1 MKPAI
6 YVENLVKEYKSATR
20 YDLALDSLSLQI
32 NEGQIFGLLGPNG
45 AGKSTLIN
53 ILGGIT
59 NKTSGEVR
67 ISGISIDELPQK
79 ARSQIGIVPQ
89 EIALDSF
96 FSLYEL
102 LEYYAGYFG
111 IRPTQRKTTELLKK
125 LSLWDKKDVSPKKLS
140 GGMKRRFL
148 IAKAMV
154 HSPKI
159 LVLDEPTAGVDL
171 ELRNQLWDLI
181 LNLKKQGVTI
191 ILTTHYLAEA
201 EVLCDEIAFI
211 NKGKII
217 KQAPKDQLLLGGRH
231 LDVYLAK
238 PLLTTLPQDARYK
251 QISSEIIRFNINQAQ
266 DYSDFFQM
274 VKQFD
279 LDIKNI
285 EIIQPNL
292 ESIFH
297 QIINS

>member
-1 MKPAI
+1 MPAI
-6 YVENLVKEYKSATR
+6 YVENLIKEYKTATR
-20 YDLALDSLSLQI
+20 CDLALNSLNLTI
-32 NEGQIFGLLGPNG
+32 NQGQIFGLLGPNG

-53 ILGGIT
+53 ILAGIV
-59 NKTSGEVR
+59 NKTSGLVK
-67 ISGISIDELPQK
+67 INDISIDELPQK

-89 EIALDSF
+89 EIALDNF
-96 FSLYEL
+96 FSLYES
-102 LEYYAGYFG
+102 LENYAGYFG
-111 IRPTQRKTTELLKK
+111 IRPAQRKTKELLMQ
-125 LSLWDKKDVSPKKLS
+125 LSLWEKRSVTPSKLS

-181 LNLKKQGVTI
+181 LSLKNQGVTI

-217 KQAPKDQLLLGGRH
+217 KQASKHQLLLGARH
-231 LDVYLAK
+231 MDIYLAS
-238 PLLTTLPQDARYK
+238 PLITKLPQDARYE
-251 QISSEIIRFNINQAQ
+251 QISEEIIRFNINQAS
-266 DYSDFFQM
+266 DYSEFFQ
-274 VKQFD
+274 VVQQLN

-292 ESIFH
+292 ENIFH
-297 QIINS
+297 EIINK

>member
-1 MKPAI
+1 MIPAI
-6 YVENLVKEYKSATR
+6 YIENLVKEYKSATR
-20 YDLALDSLSLQI
+20 SDLALNSLNLTVNQ
-32 NEGQIFGLLGPNG
+32 GQIFGLLGPNG

-53 ILGGIT
+53 ILAGIV
-59 NKTSGEVR
+59 NKTSGLVR
-67 ISGISIDELPQK
+67 INGVSIDELPQK

-96 FSLYEL
+96 FSLYES
-102 LEYYAGYFG
+102 LENYAGYFG
-111 IRPTQRKTTELLKK
+111 IRPAQRTTKELLKQ
-125 LSLWDKKDVSPKKLS
+125 LSLWDKKSVTPNKLS

-181 LNLKKQGVTI
+181 LSLKKQGVTI

-217 KQAPKDQLLLGGRH
+217 KQSSKNQLLVGARH
-231 LDVYLAK
+231 IDIYLAK
-238 PLLTTLPQDARYK
+238 PLITKLPQNPIYE
-251 QISSEIIRFNINQAQ
+251 QISEEIIRFNINQVP
-266 DYSDFFQM
+266 DYGEFFHIVRQL
-274 VKQFD
+274 D
-279 LDIKNI
+279 LDIKSM

-292 ESIFH
+292 ENIFH
-297 QIINS
+297 KIINS

>member
-1 MKPAI
+1 MPAI
-6 YVENLVKEYKSATR
+6 YAHNLVKEYKTATR
-20 YDLALDSLSLQI
+20 CDLALDSLNLTI

-53 ILGGIT
+53 ILGGVT
-59 NKTSGEVR
+59 NKTSGLVR
-67 ISGISIDELPQK
+67 ISGISIDEFPQK

-96 FSLYEL
+96 FSLYDL
-102 LEYYAGYFG
+102 LEHYAGYFG
-111 IRPTQRKTTELLKK
+111 IRPGQRKTEELLVK
-125 LSLWDKKDVSPKKLS
+125 LSLWDKKDVAPNKLS

-181 LNLKKQGVTI
+181 LSLKKQGVTI

-217 KQAPKDQLLLGGRH
+217 KQASKHQLLLGARH
-231 LDVYLAK
+231 MDIYLAR
-238 PLLTTLPQDARYK
+238 PLMTKLPYNSIYE
-251 QISSEIIRFNINQAQ
+251 QISDEIIRFNINQAS
-266 DYSDFFQM
+266 DYSEFFHIVRQL
-274 VKQFD
+274 D
-279 LDIKNI
+279 LDIKSM

-292 ESIFH
+292 ENIFH
-297 QIINS
+297 EIINK

>member
-1 MKPAI
+1 MMPAI
-6 YVENLVKEYKSATR
+6 YAQNLVKEYKTANRS
-20 YDLALDSLSLQI
+20 DIALNSLNLTVNQ
-32 NEGQIFGLLGPNG
+32 GRIFGLLGPNG

-53 ILGGIT
+53 ILGGIV
-59 NKTSGEVR
+59 NKTSGLVR
-67 ISGISIDELPQK
+67 INGISIDEFPQK

-102 LEYYAGYFG
+102 LENYAGYFG
-111 IRPTQRKTTELLKK
+111 IRPEQRKTKELLTQ
-125 LSLWDKKDVSPKKLS
+125 LSLWDKKDVTPNKLS

-159 LVLDEPTAGVDL
+159 LVLDEPTAGVDI

-181 LNLKKQGVTI
+181 LSLKNQGVTI

-211 NKGKII
+211 NKGEII
-217 KQAPKDQLLLGGRH
+217 KQASKHQLLLGARH
-231 LDVYLAK
+231 MDIYLAS
-238 PLLTTLPQDARYK
+238 PILTRLPYNPIYE
-251 QISSEIIRFNINQAQ
+251 QISDEVIRFNINQAS
-266 DYSDFFQM
+266 DYGEFFRIVRQL
-274 VKQFD
+274 D
-279 LDIKNI
+279 LDIKSM

-292 ESIFH
+292 ENIFH
-297 QIINS
+297 EIINK

>member
-1 MKPAI
+1 MITAI
-6 YVENLVKEYKSATR
+6 YAQNLVKEYKSATR
-20 YDLALDSLSLQI
+20 SDLALNSLNLTVNQ
-32 NEGQIFGLLGPNG
+32 GQIFGLLGPNG

-53 ILGGIT
+53 ILAGIV
-59 NKTSGEVR
+59 NKTSGLVR
-67 ISGISIDELPQK
+67 INDISIDEFPQK
-79 ARSQIGIVPQ
+79 ARAQIGIVPQ

-96 FSLYEL
+96 FSLYES
-102 LEYYAGYFG
+102 LENYAGYFG
-111 IRPTQRKTTELLKK
+111 IRPAQRKTQELLAQ
-125 LSLWDKKDVSPKKLS
+125 LSLWDKKDVTPNRLS

-171 ELRNQLWDLI
+171 ELRNQLWELI
-181 LNLKKQGVTI
+181 LSLKNQGVTI

-217 KQAPKDQLLLGGRH
+217 KQSSKHQLLVGARH
-231 LDVYLAK
+231 IDIYLARPVIK
-238 PLLTTLPQDARYK
+238 LPPNPIYE
-251 QISSEIIRFNINQAQ
+251 QISDEIIRFNITTAS
-266 DYSDFFQM
+266 DYGEFFRIVQ
-274 VKQFD
+274 QLD
-279 LDIKNI
+279 LDIKSM

-292 ESIFH
+292 ENIFH
-297 QIINS
+297 EIINK

>member
-1 MKPAI
+1 MIPAI
-6 YVENLVKEYKSATR
+6 YAQNLVKEYKTATR
-20 YDLALDSLSLQI
+20 SDLALNSLNLTVNQ
-32 NEGQIFGLLGPNG
+32 GQIFGLLGPNG

-53 ILGGIT
+53 ILAGIV
-59 NKTSGEVR
+59 NKTSGLVR
-67 ISGISIDELPQK
+67 INGISIDELPQK

-96 FSLYEL
+96 FSLYES
-102 LEYYAGYFG
+102 LENYAGYFG
-111 IRPTQRKTTELLKK
+111 IRLEQRKTKELLMQ
-125 LSLWDKKDVSPKKLS
+125 LSLWDKKDVTPNKLS

-181 LNLKKQGVTI
+181 LSLKNQGVTI
-191 ILTTHYLAEA
+191 ILTTHYLSEA

-217 KQAPKDQLLLGGRH
+217 KQASKHQLLLGARH
-231 LDVYLAK
+231 IDIYLARPIITK
-238 PLLTTLPQDARYK
+238 LPQNPIYE
-251 QISSEIIRFNINQAQ
+251 QISDEIIRFHINQAP
-266 DYSDFFQM
+266 DYGEFFHIVQEL
-274 VKQFD
+274 D
-279 LDIKNI
+279 LDIKSM

-292 ESIFH
+292 ENIFH
-297 QIINS
+297 EIINK

>member
-1 MKPAI
+1 MPAI
-6 YVENLVKEYKSATR
+6 YIDNLVKEYPGATR
-20 YDLALDSLSLQI
+20 SNIALDSLNLVI

-53 ILGGIT
+53 ILAGIV
-59 NKTSGEVR
+59 NKTSGVVK
-67 ISGISIDELPQK
+67 INDISIDEFPQK
-79 ARSQIGIVPQ
+79 ARTQIGIVPQ

-96 FSLYEL
+96 FSLYNA
-102 LEYYAGYFG
+102 LEHYAGYFG
-111 IRPTQRKTTELLKK
+111 IRPAQRKTEELLTQ
-125 LSLWDKKDVSPKKLS
+125 LSLWDKKDVTPKKLS

-181 LNLKKQGVTI
+181 LSLKKQGVTI

-201 EVLCDEIAFI
+201 EILCDEIAFI

-217 KQAPKDQLLLGGRH
+217 KQSSKNQLLIGRRYI
-231 LDVYLAK
+231 DIYLAT
-238 PLLTTLPQDARYK
+238 PLQVKLPKASIYE
-251 QISSEIIRFNINQAQ
+251 QINEEVIRFNIENSE
-266 DYSDFFQM
+266 DYSKFFDTI
-274 VKQFD
+274 KK
-279 LDIKNI
+279 LNLNIKNI

-297 QIINS
+297 TIMNN